1 VIEIRSCAGLAEM
14 EACVELQIEIWGYD
28 ESDVIPRKTFLLAQ
42 KIGGQVLG
50 AFDTGNEGARES
62 AAAKNQG
69 TKRQREAPSK
79 ECEKGGGILVGFA
92 MSLPGIKETENGPQP
107 YLHSHMLAVR
117 ASHRNRGLGAQLK
130 WEQRREAL
138 SRGIR
143 HMEWTFDPL
152 AITNAFLNIH
162 RLGAISREYRVD
174 FYGVSSSRLQG
185 GLPTDRLL
193 AEWELDSPRVEAIF
207 ARRPAAALKIE
218 ERILVPAPID
228 QWKTSEASRQRAVAV
243 QVENR
248 QKFQD
253 AFSRGLAV
261 LGFSRDAEGNG
272 VFELGFPA
280 PAKLSLGS
288 GFSEERQTL

>member
-1 VIEIRSCAGLAEM
+1 MMRIRSCSGMDEM
-14 EACVELQIEIWGYD
+14 QACVDLQIDTWGYD

-50 AFDTGNEGARES
+50 AFDSDLARDAGQRPDGA
-62 AAAKNQG
+62 
-69 TKRQREAPSK
+69 
-79 ECEKGGGILVGFA
+79 LVGFA
-92 MSLPGIKETENGPQP
+92 MSLPGLKSMPKGPQP

-117 ASHRNRGLGAQLK
+117 PSHRNRGIGMQLK

-152 AITNAFLNIH
+152 EIKNAFINIH
-162 RLGAISREYRVD
+162 RLGAISREYRVN

-193 AEWELDSPRVEAIF
+193 AEWELDTPRVEALL
-207 ARRPAAALKIE
+207 AHCPAAERAIE
-218 ERILVPAPID
+218 ERILVPASIEE
-228 QWKTSEASRQRAVAV
+228 WKASEATRQRAFDV
-243 QVENR
+243 QLENQ
-248 QKFQD
+248 QKFQQ

-261 LGFSRDAEGNG
+261 LDFSLDAEGNG
-272 VFELGFPA
+272 VYELGP
-280 PAKLSLGS
+280 LS
-288 GFSEERQTL
+288 

>member
-1 VIEIRSCAGLAEM
+1 MIEIRSCEGFDEM
-14 EACVELQIEIWGYD
+14 EACVQLQIETWGYD

-50 AFDTGNEGARES
+50 AFDDELVGVP
-62 AAAKNQG
+62 AAEPAN
-69 TKRQREAPSK
+69 T
-79 ECEKGGGILVGFA
+79 LVGFA
-92 MSLPGIKETENGPQP
+92 MSLPGIKRTQNGPLP
-107 YLHSHMLAVR
+107 YIHSHMLAVR
-117 ASHRNRGLGAQLK
+117 PSHRNRGIGAQLK

-138 SRGIR
+138 SRGVR

-152 AITNAFLNIH
+152 AIANAFLNIH
-162 RLGAISREYRVD
+162 RLGAISRDYRVD

-193 AEWELDSPRVEAIF
+193 AEWELDSPRVEAIL
-207 ARRPAAALKIE
+207 ARRPAAARNIQ

-228 QWKTSEASRQRAVAV
+228 RWKASEASRQQALAV
-243 QVENR
+243 QLENR
-248 QKFQD
+248 QKFQA

-272 VFELGFPA
+272 VFELGPLTQA
-280 PAKLSLGS
+280 ESSHGS
-288 GFSEERQTL
+288 GFSKECTTL